1 MPVSHAKV
9 YIPDCISH
17 GKTKGPLPSPFLPHG
32 KSSMIPMRE
41 KIYFKKHMKKNINL
55 NGMSWRQLLA
65 LCLQKFAYEK
75 AINSYNELPG
85 LRRLV
90 ARRPKDPALGVSS
103 DSLAVAYVRAF
114 KEVHRFNGEPFGVR
128 QVVGDHL
135 YREDTV
141 HITLRYQVEDRLPVL
156 TATYYEDGTAYV
168 ESRKFLPGGAT
179 EVNPAHG
186 PIAEIALMGIPD
198 RADVREVGL
207 LKETFDETSGEL
219 RWTMASVC

>member
-1 MPVSHAKV
+1 
-9 YIPDCISH
+9 
-17 GKTKGPLPSPFLPHG
+17 
-32 KSSMIPMRE
+32 MIPMRE
-41 KIYFKKHMKKNINL
+41 KNHFKRHMKKNTNL
-55 NGMSWRQLLA
+55 NINGMGWRRLLA
-65 LCLQKFAYEK
+65 LCFQKFAYEK
-75 AINSYNELPG
+75 AINSYNELPA
-85 LRRLV
+85 LRRLLS
-90 ARRPKDPALGVSS
+90 RRPKDPAPGVSS

-114 KEVHRFNGEPFGVR
+114 NEVHRFNGVPFGVR

-135 YREDTV
+135 DREDTV

-179 EVNPAHG
+179 ETKKPHG

-198 RADVREVGL
+198 RSDVREVGL
-207 LKETFDETSGEL
+207 LKETFEATTGEL